1 MEQGNDVFARID
13 GLLKSRGRVVI
24 AIDGQSG
31 AGKTTLAGLLADRYG
46 ARVLHGDDYFPR
58 PGHRHDPGQL
68 AGVNLDVARFL
79 QEIIHPLEE
88 DRDIYTRPFD
98 CKNNRLLP
106 PRHIPFLPV
115 SILEGSYCLHPSFG
129 PYYDVAIFLQV
140 DPAVQR
146 ARLQARYDAPRLQR
160 ATEEWIPM
168 ENAYFSSLNIP
179 EKCDFIL
186 TMA

>member
-24 AIDGQSG
+24 AI
-31 AGKTTLAGLLADRYG
+31 
-46 ARVLHGDDYFPR
+46 
-58 PGHRHDPGQL
+58 
-68 AGVNLDVARFL
+68 
-79 QEIIHPLEE
+79 
-88 DRDIYTRPFD
+88 
-98 CKNNRLLP
+98 
-106 PRHIPFLPV
+106 
-115 SILEGSYCLHPSFG
+115 
-129 PYYDVAIFLQV
+129 FLQV

-146 ARLQARYDAPRLQR
+146 ARLQARYDAPRFQR